1 MLARDKVRAR
11 AEFVIRERKRL
22 QEAFYSANLDYIP
35 SQGNFIMVRFEADA
49 FERAGILVR
58 EGAALGYR
66 GWSRVTVGNSEE
78 NERVILAVESPY
90 RAVEQGAE
98 QNAERGA

>member
-1 MLARDKVRAR
+1 
-11 AEFVIRERKRL
+11 
-22 QEAFYSANLDYIP
+22 
-35 SQGNFIMVRFEADA
+35 MVRFEADA